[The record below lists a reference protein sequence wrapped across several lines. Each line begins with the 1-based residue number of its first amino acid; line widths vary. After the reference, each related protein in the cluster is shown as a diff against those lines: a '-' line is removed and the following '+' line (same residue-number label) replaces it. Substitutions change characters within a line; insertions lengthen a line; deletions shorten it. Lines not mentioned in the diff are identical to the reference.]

1 MFQNRVP
8 RKVFELK
15 RDAVTGK
22 WRKLH
27 NEELY
32 DMYPSNMI
40 RVIKSIRT
48 GWAGHVARVGD
59 RNGT

>member
-1 MFQNRVP
+1 ML
-8 RKVFELK
+8 RKVTELK

-32 DMYPSNMI
+32 KLYPPNII
-40 RVIKSIRT
+40 RVSKSRRT
-48 GWAGHVARVGD
+48 GWAGHVARLGG
-59 RNGT
+59 RRGT